1 MDIAKGKQ
9 AEQELK
15 QSLNKLR
22 RIMEETI
29 RAMASIT
36 EVRDPYTA
44 GHQKRVSQ
52 LAFAITKE
60 MNLPKEESNGIYMAA
75 LIHDIGKINVPAEIL
90 SKPTLLTEN
99 ELDMIKSH
107 PQIAYDILKT
117 IEFPWPVAKII
128 LQHHER
134 MDGSGYPQG
143 LKEKDI
149 LLGAKIL
156 AVSDVVEAMSSHRPY
171 RPAHSIDMALEE
183 IQKNNGVLYDPD
195 VVDACLKL
203 FTKKKFRFEQ
213 E

>member
-29 RAMASIT
+29 QSMASIT
-36 EVRDPYTA
+36 EIRDPYTA
-44 GHQKRVSQ
+44 SHQKRVSQ
-52 LAFAITKE
+52 LAFAIAKE
-60 MNLPKEESNGIYMAA
+60 MNLPKEETDGIYMAA

-149 LLGAKIL
+149 LLGARIL

-171 RPAHSIDMALEE
+171 RAAHGIDKALEE
-183 IQKNNGVLYDPD
+183 ILKNKGILYDPD
-195 VVDACLKL
+195 VVDVCLKL
-203 FTKKKFRFEQ
+203 FTRKKFKFEQ

>member
-15 QSLNKLR
+15 QSFNKLR

-195 VVDACLKL
+195 VIDACLKL

>member
-15 QSLNKLR
+15 QSFNKLR